1 MGVKIRSNYVFDHV
15 LPTEFIRSTYV
26 FDHVLPKDIQLTI
39 FDMTQCL
46 DLIGLLNQSK
56 AINHIEKLERH
67 FFRFVRKTGKR
78 EVVSILK
85 KLIPRAL
92 LEPITLEYFHTCFQR
107 FFEAPIDVEGYQFIF
122 DLEVERHDLRNKFF
136 AFHSG
141 FLDLVSRK
149 GRIPSLRN
157 YWSYTEQILNNDNPK
172 VALNRCSLGKLATM
186 GLPDGHAYQNHLAE
200 VAKLCLIRSDF
211 FKYQLKRLKRLIATR
226 DYMVE
231 DNFFSVA
238 EITQAQDEVIAE
250 LMTDMNLN

>member
-1 MGVKIRSNYVFDHV
+1 MGRKIRSNYLFDHV
-15 LPTEFIRSTYV
+15 LSTEFIRSTYV

-46 DLIGLLNQSK
+46 DLIGLLNQFK

-67 FFRFVRKTGKR
+67 FFRFGRKTGKR
-78 EVVSILK
+78 EVVRILK

-92 LEPITLEYFHTCFQR
+92 LQPITLEFFHTCLER
-107 FFEAPIDVEGYQFIF
+107 LFEAPIKNESLRFIRE
-122 DLEVERHDLRNKFF
+122 LEVKYDLCEKFF
-136 AFHSG
+136 AFDSG
-141 FLDLVSRK
+141 FLDLLGRK
-149 GRIPSLRN
+149 GGFPSLTN
-157 YWSYTEQILNNDNPK
+157 YWNYTEKILNNNHPN
-172 VALNRCSLGKLATM
+172 VCMNRCSLGGLATM

-200 VAKLCLIRSDF
+200 VAKLCLIRNDF
-211 FKYQLKRLKRLIATR
+211 FEYQLKRLKRLIATR